1 MFETIIHDTHS
12 AATDEQIRQ
21 WETTNHERQQTL
33 LHCLAAQD
41 TLTNDHEKRW
51 LLRSYPVLAILAPV
65 MSTHEKTV
73 EYPGDPMCLYAAL
86 SVAAAQ
92 AHQAYA
98 ADFGPQDPYNDLC
111 PRWGPRP
118 SLAYRLQV
126 TDSGI
131 RPDYTLANSNSDQ
144 TVFDPRVWNGTI
156 RDYFIEQVLI
166 PLRPRVVLIS
176 TVSPGFRYAVQI
188 AQTVREYCPEAL
200 IVLGGRHVDETV
212 QFNYATQQLEL
223 LPSGPIATMSTG
235 QIPPV
240 FDVVVSGDAY
250 YAVDSLMKAISLA
263 MDIEQK
269 TATTTSL
276 VSTLNDWLVLRPHQL
291 GNALIVVFAQQQ
303 LHLYP
308 LPGRKLDLALLPNPY
323 DAFAIRARF
332 PIFQHSDGHIMRTAH
347 ILLVDACPYQC
358 NFCSEGVSVMQRIQR
373 FGTDPLSNALQ
384 RVLDCVNYGAE
395 ALFFDDSVF
404 WGGNVRQMIAFCE
417 MLAQRRVAAAA
428 QSPDAVAQ
436 RLINLQ
442 WGAQLTVEFLTSLLA
457 EEQAQQLLAAMR
469 AAGCTYI
476 YIGLES
482 LASAVINSI
491 HKNIQ
496 RNNGRT
502 WSEKIWDGLHH
513 IKRAG
518 LRAGTSV
525 LFGLDG
531 ETRETIAQTI
541 VGVETLI
548 EHHLIEMASPNILTY
563 HPNTEITRLHNK
575 HNSLD
580 YHSPNLETYPPYTF
594 FEEAF
599 PGVVSI
605 ALNEDDIWYIHYE
618 TQKRWGKKRLG
629 VGEQIT

>member
-1 MFETIIHDTHS
+1 MFETIIHNPPS
-12 AATDEQIRQ
+12 AATDEQISHWERQ
-21 WETTNHERQQTL
+21 NRERQQRLVQRFVEHGVT
-33 LHCLAAQD
+33 AD
-41 TLTNDHEKRW
+41 DREGRW
-51 LLRSYPVLAILAPV
+51 HLRSYPVLSILAPV

-92 AHQAYA
+92 AHQAYE
-98 ADFGPQDPYNDLC
+98 ADLGAQDPYNDLC

-126 TDSGI
+126 EDSGI
-131 RPDYTLANSNSDQ
+131 RPNYALTNPNTDQ
-144 TVFDPRVWNGTI
+144 TVYDPRVWNETV
-156 RDYFIEQVLI
+156 RAHFIEHVLT
-166 PLRPRVVLIS
+166 PMRPRVVLIS

-188 AQTVREYCPEAL
+188 AQTVREHCPDAL

-212 QFNYATQQLEL
+212 RFDYATQQLEL
-223 LPSGPIATMSTG
+223 LPSGPISTIATG

-250 YAVDSLMKAISLA
+250 YAVDCLMKAISLA
-263 MDIEQK
+263 MDMEQK
-269 TATTTSL
+269 RTSITSL
-276 VSTLNDWLVLRPHQL
+276 ARTLYNLLTVRPHQL
-291 GNALIVVFAQQQ
+291 GSAFIVLLSQPQVHVF
-303 LHLYP
+303 P

-323 DAFAIRARF
+323 DAFAVRARF
-332 PIFQHSDGHIMRTAH
+332 PIFQHSDGRIMRTAH
-347 ILLVDACPYQC
+347 VLLVDACPYQC
-358 NFCSEGVSVMQRIQR
+358 NFCSEGLGVMQRIQR
-373 FGTDPLSNALQ
+373 FETDPLESALQ
-384 RVLDCVNYGAE
+384 RVLACVDYGAE

-404 WGGNVRQMIAFCE
+404 WGGNVRQMTAFCDL
-417 MLAQRRVAAAA
+417 LAQRRAAAPQ
-428 QSPDAVAQ
+428 QSGTSAQ
-436 RLINLQ
+436 RLATLQ

-457 EEQAQQLLAAMR
+457 DQQAQQLLTAMR
-469 AAGCTYI
+469 SAGCTYI
-476 YIGLES
+476 YMGLES
-482 LASAVINSI
+482 LAPTVINRI

-496 RNNGRT
+496 RSNGRA
-502 WSEKIWDGLHH
+502 WSEKIWDGLHQ

-531 ETRETIAQTI
+531 ETRETIEQTI
-541 VGVETLI
+541 VGVEALI
-548 EHHLIEMASPNILTY
+548 HHRLIEMASPNILTY

-605 ALNEDDIWYIHYE
+605 TLNEEDIWFIHRE
-618 TQKRWGKKRLG
+618 TQQRWGEKRLG
-629 VGEQIT
+629 ALEGIV